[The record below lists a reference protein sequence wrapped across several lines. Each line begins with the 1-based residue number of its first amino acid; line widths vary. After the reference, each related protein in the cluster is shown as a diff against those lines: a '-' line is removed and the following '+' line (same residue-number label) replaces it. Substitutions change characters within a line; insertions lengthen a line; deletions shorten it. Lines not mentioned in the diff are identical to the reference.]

1 MTKAEKEQRLKNE
14 TSSAT
19 ESDRIS
25 FQSTIYN
32 TTGRETDLNT
42 LIKHLRA
49 DPKKEEATA
58 ERPIPKTQLKEKIRS
73 RPEKKSSSA
82 NDSGTETE
90 KTATGL
96 AVNLNSE
103 QFQIWEIFDR
113 YFEDLAT
120 AKATGVERPIPPR
133 IFVHGGPSAGK
144 TYLINAIGLLQK

>member
-58 ERPIPKTQLKEKIRS
+58 ERPKKD
-73 RPEKKSSSA
+73 KKSSSA

-120 AKATGVERPIPPR
+120 AKAIGVERPIPPR
-133 IFVHGGPSAGK
+133 IFVHGGPGTGK
-144 TYLINAIGLLQK
+144 TYLINAIHHASSMERHGFCLSS